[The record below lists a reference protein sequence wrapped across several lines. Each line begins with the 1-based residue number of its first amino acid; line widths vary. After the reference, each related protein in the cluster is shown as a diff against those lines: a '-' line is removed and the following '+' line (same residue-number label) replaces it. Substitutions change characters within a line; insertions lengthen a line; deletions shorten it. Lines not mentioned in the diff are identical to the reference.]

1 MMLRES
7 INAAGDPVD
16 LAGLTDVGCL
26 EIPGIAHSKILIE
39 FSDTFISRDAQR
51 LADVRQRLER
61 EMSVEALMDAVGVA
75 SNFQRMDRI
84 ADGTGL
90 RSDDQIKA
98 LQQDLVDQLG
108 LDKYASAAN
117 TLEQ

>member
-7 INAAGDPVD
+7 IKAAGDSVD
-16 LAGLTDVGCL
+16 LGGLADPDCL
-26 EIPGIAHSKILIE
+26 EIPGIARSRLLIE
-39 FSDTFISRDAQR
+39 FADTFMSRDAQA

-61 EMSVEALMDAVGVA
+61 AMTVEAVIDAAGVA

-90 RSDDQIKA
+90 RSDDRIRA

-108 LDKYASAAN
+108 LDRYPSAAN
-117 TLEQ
+117 TLDD

>member
-7 INAAGDPVD
+7 IKAEGDSVD
-16 LAGLTDVGCL
+16 LAGLTDTSCL
-26 EIPGIAHSKILIE
+26 EVPGIAHSRILIE
-39 FSDTFISRDAQR
+39 FSDTFISRDAEA
-51 LADVRQRLER
+51 LADVRRRLEQ
-61 EMSVEALMDAVGVA
+61 EINIEAVIDAAGVA

-90 RSDDQIKA
+90 RSDDQIRA

-108 LDKYASAAN
+108 LDKYTSAAN
-117 TLEQ
+117 TLGS

>member
-7 INAAGDPVD
+7 INAAGNPVD
-16 LAGLTDVGCL
+16 LAGLTDLGCL

-39 FSDTFISRDAQR
+39 FSDTFMFRDAEA
-51 LADVRQRLER
+51 LADVRQRLEQ
-61 EMSVEALMDAVGVA
+61 EMNIEAVMDAAGVA

-90 RSDDQIKA
+90 RSDDQIRD

-108 LDKYASAAN
+108 LDQYASAAN
-117 TLEQ
+117 TLD

>member
-1 MMLRES
+1 M
-7 INAAGDPVD
+7 D
-16 LAGLTDVGCL
+16 LEGLTDASCL
-26 EIPGIAHSKILIE
+26 EIPGIAHSRILIE
-39 FSDTFISRDAQR
+39 FSDTFMSRDAR
-51 LADVRQRLER
+51 ALADVRRRLEQ
-61 EMSVEALMDAVGVA
+61 ELNVQAVIDAAGVA

-117 TLEQ
+117 TLGD

>member
-7 INAAGDPVD
+7 IKAAGDSVD
-16 LAGLTDVGCL
+16 LAGLTDADCL
-26 EIPGIAHSKILIE
+26 EVPGIAHSRILIE
-39 FSDTFISRDAQR
+39 FSDTFMSQDVQR

-61 EMSVEALMDAVGVA
+61 EMNVEAVVDAVGVA

-90 RSDDQIKA
+90 RSDDQIKK

-108 LDKYASAAN
+108 LDKYTSAAN
-117 TLEQ
+117 TLGE

>member
-7 INAAGDPVD
+7 IKAAGDSVD
-16 LAGLTDVGCL
+16 LEGLTDSSCL

-39 FSDTFISRDAQR
+39 FADTFMSRDAEA

-61 EMSVEALMDAVGVA
+61 EMNVEAVIDAAGVA

-90 RSDDQIKA
+90 RSDDQIRE

-108 LDKYASAAN
+108 LGSYTSAAN
-117 TLEQ
+117 TLEN